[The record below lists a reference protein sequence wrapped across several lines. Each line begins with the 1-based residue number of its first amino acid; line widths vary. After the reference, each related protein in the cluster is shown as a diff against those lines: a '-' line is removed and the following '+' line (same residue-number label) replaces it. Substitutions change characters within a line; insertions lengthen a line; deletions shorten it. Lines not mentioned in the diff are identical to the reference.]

1 MNRFSFSVV
10 VSALL
15 LLLSACKS
23 APTSSRANGP
33 APKADPII
41 ASEPLNPATLGDVTG
56 TITFKGK
63 APDALTIDTSMDPA
77 CVSPGG
83 PPKAEQYVVNNGKLA
98 NVFLYVKNGPA
109 AAMDAGTATDAPVVL
124 DQKGCVYVPHVVAIM
139 HGGSV
144 EFRNDDQTMHNIHTM
159 DATVGN
165 ETVDISQGPHGDPQV
180 RSFPQAENMIPV
192 RCNNH
197 PWMNAFINVS
207 PTAFFAVSDA
217 AGHFALHGLPA
228 GTYTIGAVH
237 EKLGEQTMQVTV
249 NAKATA
255 TADFTFAIK

>member
-1 MNRFSFSVV
+1 MNRFPVSVV
-10 VSALL
+10 AALL
-15 LLLSACKS
+15 LVFTACKK
-23 APTSSRANGP
+23 APSPASNGP
-33 APKADPII
+33 APTADPVT

-63 APDALTIDTSMDPA
+63 APEALTIDTSMDPA
-77 CVSPGG
+77 CGSPGG
-83 PPKAEQYVVNNGKLA
+83 SPKAEQYVVNNGKLA
-98 NVFLYVKNGPA
+98 NVFLYVKNGPV
-109 AAMDAGTATDAPVVL
+109 AAMSVGTATDTPAVL
-124 DQKGCVYVPHVVAIM
+124 DQKGCVYVPHVIAIM
-139 HGGSV
+139 RGGSV
-144 EFRNDDQTMHNIHTM
+144 EFHNDDPTMHNIHTL

-165 ETVDISQGPHGDPQV
+165 ETVDISQGPHGAPQV

-207 PTAFFAVSDA
+207 PTAFFAVSDPT
-217 AGHFALHGLPA
+217 GHFTLRGLPA

-237 EKLGEQTMQVTV
+237 EKLGEQTMQITV

-255 TADFTFAIK
+255 TADFAFAAR